1 MKKALKKRVYGG
13 FLITC
18 TVAVITAAIYYFRR
32 KTKTTAIVDAPATG
46 STHTTVVKQ
55 PFSSEIVYAFDT
67 FLNANAEAYG
77 EKMMIYV
84 GKADKEYTYQK
95 INNDFDDYIGIASGS
110 KYLAAATI
118 MTLVDEGRL
127 DLDTPLSVYL
137 PWIAAYT
144 GYKDFTVRQ
153 ILAHRTGMVADTLF
167 DNTQNMGLEAAA
179 KAIVNAHPFLTG
191 ASYPAR
197 YSSSSYKF
205 AARVAEVVSNQKWEE
220 LFQKRIAQKCDMK
233 NTFFSR
239 FGDNPDVGKG
249 AASSLNDYA
258 HFMEMLCN
266 DGTYNGTRVVSAKS
280 VREMETL
287 QAGSTEYGLGC
298 WVFPEVSE
306 VAAQG
311 ALGLRAW
318 INRKTNCYGVIFTIH
333 ADSYAISQQFKELVR
348 TKLA

>member
-13 FLITC
+13 LFITL

-32 KTKTTAIVDAPATG
+32 KTKTTADVPVTG
-46 STHTTVVKQ
+46 SAKTTVIKQ
-55 PFSSEIVYAFDT
+55 PFSSEVNSAFDT
-67 FLNANAEAYG
+67 FLNTNAGAYG
-77 EKMMIYV
+77 EKMMIFV
-84 GKADKEYTYQK
+84 GKANREYRYKK
-95 INNDFDDYIGIASGS
+95 ISNDYDDYIGIASGS

-118 MTLVDEGRL
+118 MTLVDEGKL

-167 DNTQNMGLEAAA
+167 DDAQNMGLEAVT

-191 ASYPAR
+191 ASYPPR

-205 AARVAEVVSNQKWEE
+205 AARAAEAVSGRKWEE
-220 LFQKRIAQKCDMK
+220 LFHERIAQKCDMK

-249 AASSLNDYA
+249 AASSLNDFA

-266 DGTYNGTRVVSAKS
+266 DGTYNGTKVLSAKS

-318 INRKTNCYGVIFTIH
+318 INRKVNCYGVIFTIQSN
-333 ADSYAISQQFKELVR
+333 SYAISQQFKELVR
-348 TKLA
+348 NKLA